1 MFESLLEPVRAIAC
15 VGAKL
20 ESLRLLHVPLHL
32 LQYLLI
38 ELGLL
43 RLPQLL
49 VKYVHMLEGMRLASD
64 LDLRRIRIGHV
75 TWKLSILVG
84 ERESSC

>member
-1 MFESLLEPVRAIAC
+1 MFESLLEPVSTIAC
-15 VGAKL
+15 VGAEL
-20 ESLRLLHVPLHL
+20 EGLRLLHVPLHL

-49 VKYVHMLEGMRLASD
+49 VQYVHMLEGMRLASD
-64 LDLRRIRIGHV
+64 LYLGRIRIGHV

-84 ERESSC
+84 DRECSC